1 MNRKVIFEQLTIDY
15 FNNLIIMIE
24 DKILVHY

>member
-24 DKILVHY
+24 DKILIHY